1 MADGQTVSQKYASFI
16 PMTRI
21 PYKIIETLALSGS
34 LIAENLWKLLKYT
47 STDTLSQPNLTFEE
61 KMALVWTP
69 DKMTPMVTQ
78 ANFNVFLKPLVANS
92 LNTDYSQTQLR
103 IFRYKTTARSQYESV
118 MLYEF
123 DVIVNEATCMV
134 YNENYEMVEKTDLM
148 EAYLI
153 ELLNMLDLGVGVNFL
168 RFDRM
173 QGGQC
178 ESLLNINNA
187 KSLYGRSFLLA
198 LRYYDTS
205 LGGGCNG

>member
-1 MADGQTVSQKYASFI
+1 MDGQTVSQKYASFI
-16 PMTRI
+16 PMTRV
-21 PYKIIETLALSGS
+21 PYKIIETLALSES

-47 STDTLSQPNLTFEE
+47 TTDTLSQPNLTFDE

-134 YNENYEMVEKTDLM
+134 MDEGMMVEKTDLM

-178 ESLLNINNA
+178 ESLLNINNS

-198 LRYYDTS
+198 LKYINTS
-205 LGGGCNG
+205 LGGGCHA

>member
-1 MADGQTVSQKYASFI
+1 MADGQTVLQKYASFI

-198 LRYYDTS
+198 LRYYDSS
-205 LGGGCNG
+205 LGGGCI

>member
-1 MADGQTVSQKYASFI
+1 MTDGQTVSQKYASFI
-16 PMTRI
+16 PMTRV
-21 PYKIIETLALSGS
+21 PYKIIETLALSES

-47 STDTLSQPNLTFEE
+47 TTDTLSQPNLTFEE

-103 IFRYKTTARSQYESV
+103 IFRYKTTTRSQYESV
-118 MLYEF
+118 LLYEF

-153 ELLNMLDLGVGVNFL
+153 ELLNMLDLGIGVNFL

-178 ESLLNINNA
+178 ESLQNINNS

-198 LRYYDTS
+198 LRYYDAS
-205 LGGGCNG
+205 LGGGCSD

>member
-1 MADGQTVSQKYASFI
+1 MTDGQTVSQKYASFI
-16 PMTRI
+16 PMTRV
-21 PYKIIETLALSGS
+21 PYKIIETLALSES

-47 STDTLSQPNLTFEE
+47 TTDTLSQPNLTFEE

-78 ANFNVFLKPLVANS
+78 TNFNVFLKPLVANS

-134 YNENYEMVEKTDLM
+134 MDEGMMVEKTDLM

-178 ESLLNINNA
+178 ESLLNINNS

-198 LRYYDTS
+198 LRYYDNS
-205 LGGGCNG
+205 LGGGCSG

>member
-1 MADGQTVSQKYASFI
+1 MVAD
-16 PMTRI
+16 
-21 PYKIIETLALSGS
+21 
-34 LIAENLWKLLKYT
+34 
-47 STDTLSQPNLTFEE
+47 
-61 KMALVWTP
+61 
-69 DKMTPMVTQ
+69 
-78 ANFNVFLKPLVANS
+78 S

-118 MLYEF
+118 LLYEF
-123 DVIVNEATCMV
+123 DVIVNEATSLV

-153 ELLNMLDLGVGVNFL
+153 ELLNMLDLGIGVNFL

-178 ESLLNINNA
+178 ESLQNINNS

-198 LRYYDTS
+198 LRYMDDS
-205 LGGGCNG
+205 LGGGSCG